1 MPSSHAFA
9 VFIPAALVLLAIP
22 GPAVLYI
29 VATSVDG
36 GRRNGLV
43 SVAGIHLGSL
53 VHIAAAVAGLS
64 ALIVSSAIAFSA
76 VKYVGAAYLVYVGIR
91 KLLGKDE
98 PLEDVEQ
105 APRSARRIFGQGV
118 VVNVLN
124 PKTALFFLAF
134 MPQFVDPDRPVWTQT
149 IVLGLCWIA
158 LGLLSD
164 GAYALAGGTIGGV
177 LRRRRKAVRYASG
190 GSSSAWAQSLQRVEL
205 GRARVRLPERLGP
218 HVRIAHA
225 RQAAPGS
232 SSRQHLFPG
241 LAFSG
246 IGFMGIDFAAG
257 ISFAGGVS
265 IFDMCDIPGIE
276 PVPGIVSPGSAPG
289 VARSST
295 PSTARTPV
303 VPYSATRRHG
313 TSFSSA
319 IRPATTAI
327 HTRLITPSAK
337 SEAISAQQHP
347 THQAPWRVPIRSA
360 PPARRA
366 RSRAGSRA
374 GSGTCRGRRP

>member
-53 VHIAAAVAGLS
+53 VHITAAVAGLS

-76 VKYVGAAYLVYVGIR
+76 VKYVGAAYLVFVGIR
-91 KLLGKDE
+91 RLLGKDD
-98 PLEDVEQ
+98 PVDTVER
-105 APRSARRIFGQGV
+105 APRSTRRVFGQGV

-149 IVLGLCWIA
+149 IVLGLCWIV

-164 GAYALAGGTIGGV
+164 GAYALTGGTLGGI

-190 GSSSAWAQSLQRVEL
+190 
-205 GRARVRLPERLGP
+205 
-218 HVRIAHA
+218 
-225 RQAAPGS
+225 
-232 SSRQHLFPG
+232 
-241 LAFSG
+241 
-246 IGFMGIDFAAG
+246 
-257 ISFAGGVS
+257 S
-265 IFDMCDIPGIE
+265 IFIGL
-276 PVPGIVSPGSAPG
+276 GA
-289 VARSST
+289 VAASS
-295 PSTARTPV
+295 
-303 VPYSATRRHG
+303 
-313 TSFSSA
+313 
-319 IRPATTAI
+319 
-327 HTRLITPSAK
+327 
-337 SEAISAQQHP
+337 
-347 THQAPWRVPIRSA
+347 
-360 PPARRA
+360 
-366 RSRAGSRA
+366 
-374 GSGTCRGRRP
+374 